1 MKPLP
6 PQEPELPAPPQPL
19 QPLQKKPL
27 VELLPSPVAM
37 GCVFGKNKRPCAFP
51 RLFYRPK
58 SKKAVGAAR
67 ACCDAATW
75 TGENYFHSARIGRTR
90 RGYEPPAATMVLE
103 TSESEFGE
111 EGGDSPAP
119 PRAQHSEASFP
130 VAAGHPRGA
139 EVSQEPEAKPHPEV
153 MKHQE
158 LPEEAQG
165 SQSPQESSEAEAVL
179 HPPGSSLPPRLG
191 SGDQG
196 VTPLTQITVE
206 VDVHVSAGDQGEP
219 GQGQAAV
226 KSELLSGAGQEAGV
240 GSGAGQEA
248 GAGSSA
254 EQACVGKALWEVPV
268 QKVGDSTAALC
279 PLEEPEL
286 PLKAAEP
293 GEGITN
299 GQRAAEEQGGEETE
313 APPDLRLGQGEIPVP
328 EGVTETAAEPE
339 QAEEMAEACG
349 DGQASEEIPA
359 CLPETQAALQ
369 EEEEEKIQVSSEGKA
384 EEH

>member
-1 MKPLP
+1 
-6 PQEPELPAPPQPL
+6 
-19 QPLQKKPL
+19 
-27 VELLPSPVAM
+27 
-37 GCVFGKNKRPCAFP
+37 
-51 RLFYRPK
+51 
-58 SKKAVGAAR
+58 
-67 ACCDAATW
+67 
-75 TGENYFHSARIGRTR
+75 
-90 RGYEPPAATMVLE
+90 MVLE

-139 EVSQEPEAKPHPEV
+139 EVSQESEAKPHLEV

-191 SGDQG
+191 CGDQG
-196 VTPLTQITVE
+196 VTPPTQITVE
-206 VDVHVSAGDQGEP
+206 VDVHVSAGDQGQP
-219 GQGQAAV
+219 SQGQAAV
-226 KSELLSGAGQEAGV
+226 KSELLSGAGQEAGA

-248 GAGSSA
+248 GAGSGA

-286 PLKAAEP
+286 PLKAAEA

-328 EGVTETAAEPE
+328 EGVTETAAEAE
-339 QAEEMAEACG
+339 QAEETAEACD

-369 EEEEEKIQVSSEGKA
+369 EEEEKIQVSSEGKA